1 MGNKKSLP
9 CFVLQ
14 ERSLGRSHTSLL
26 VDDSFSSLAFE
37 HISLL
42 TVAALTVTFSP
53 SPLRSSAGSPTPQS
67 PLKNAQMEAL
77 SLFLVSSDFCSI
89 ELQLS
94 AV

>member
-67 PLKNAQMEAL
+67 PLN
-77 SLFLVSSDFCSI
+77 I